1 MMGLFKPWYNFE
13 VGDRISLVCEAIYID
28 GEMGPHH
35 CVALGYGKLFQL
47 VGVKIDDGH
56 FFTIADARV
65 CEIGEVVIIGV
76 EDDTKVWPHI
86 TGGYQQVCSCIELCA
101 GAGFSLEG
109 ICAAGFRP
117 VASFESNEKFRHLHS
132 AMHPTPFICCDIG
145 STDALSAAFDVHAE
159 GCTVMAGINCQP
171 YSVAGDKLREK
182 DVRASSLPKALMFS
196 HLIRAQ
202 VVVLECTPLAKSDEF
217 VQQMIREFAFCN
229 DMTIEQQVLK
239 LGNCWAS
246 RRDRWWCVISKKHF
260 AVGPIPDLPV
270 MPNFQKV
277 SSIMPYIKHWP
288 DDEVSQLVLSLYE
301 HGKFIDYGGGLAP
314 HFLDMNC
321 HMATALHAWG
331 NQIYPCRCGC
341 RGGFSEE
348 RMKMLGLHAQLIPS
362 RDTIERMGVS
372 FPCCRHM
379 HPLEVILLCGAY
391 PGRPIQGDMRLAL
404 AAAGQMASPMQS
416 VWCFGHLRRHLQS
429 FFSQVPVVDA
439 ADLLHC
445 WQAEI
450 LKARDLLWQQVLP
463 EKLIPTR
470 SVSMPKPPQL
480 SISIGHQQAMG
491 FIDVTASPGATVGQ
505 IVAAECSLNDIKDGT
520 VCVTSLSDNGK
531 MALVSNDYVIQAGDF
546 LCVCLQ
552 PPAEVVSNTVLNAST
567 LPSLDE
573 EFGDAVMSDPD
584 GCRVSEALELPMD
597 LKAANDET
605 VAALPAQE
613 ICAVVEKAEFDFT
626 MWQDPLSKLTRQG
639 LLQVMCPQVL
649 TEGAFLGLKKQT
661 VSGVLRKL
669 VLKNQDGA
677 LGDDEVLFHLKALSN
692 EVPSDQRV
700 VVWDPLVMTALVKL
714 CQGHVV
720 FKWIAALPPSCVI
733 ITAVVVG
740 SHWVPLVWK
749 KTPEWFQGFSDFVP
763 PEFREPLQEL
773 HAYLCKIG
781 DWEVTQLSIASHVPH
796 ARFCGTAAIRFVSH
810 FLTGVS
816 LVTLDDELSQ
826 WYHKDVEA
834 FRLQCVAQVPRPWIW
849 GLGNGDGMSQL
860 SALLRQHGVEGSDLS
875 SRCDKIVSKLG
886 KDEVLKALKSQSPWR
901 NLKWLANQ
909 CVPPFQLIQPLEL
922 QKAVADR
929 SQSGLPVGN
938 RALKTKGKGKGK
950 QKGHVDVNPD
960 SLRLE
965 SGVFVGD
972 DQPLSQLKVSQL
984 GPVASG
990 VVLATQEQ
998 AMPYLLCGMCSQC

>member
-13 VGDRISLVCEAIYID
+13 VGDRISLVCEAVYID

-239 LGNCWAS
+239 LGVCWAS

-314 HFLDMNC
+314 HFLNMNS

-362 RDTIERMGVS
+362 RDTIERMGV
-372 FPCCRHM
+372 
-379 HPLEVILLCGAY
+379 I
-391 PGRPIQGDMRLAL
+391 
-404 AAAGQMASPMQS
+404 
-416 VWCFGHLRRHLQS
+416 
-429 FFSQVPVVDA
+429 PV
-439 ADLLHC
+439 L
-445 WQAEI
+445 
-450 LKARDLLWQQVLP
+450 
-463 EKLIPTR
+463 
-470 SVSMPKPPQL
+470 
-480 SISIGHQQAMG
+480 
-491 FIDVTASPGATVGQ
+491 
-505 IVAAECSLNDIKDGT
+505 
-520 VCVTSLSDNGK
+520 
-531 MALVSNDYVIQAGDF
+531 
-546 LCVCLQ
+546 
-552 PPAEVVSNTVLNAST
+552 
-567 LPSLDE
+567 
-573 EFGDAVMSDPD
+573 
-584 GCRVSEALELPMD
+584 
-597 LKAANDET
+597 
-605 VAALPAQE
+605 
-613 ICAVVEKAEFDFT
+613 
-626 MWQDPLSKLTRQG
+626 
-639 LLQVMCPQVL
+639 
-649 TEGAFLGLKKQT
+649 
-661 VSGVLRKL
+661 
-669 VLKNQDGA
+669 
-677 LGDDEVLFHLKALSN
+677 
-692 EVPSDQRV
+692 
-700 VVWDPLVMTALVKL
+700 
-714 CQGHVV
+714 
-720 FKWIAALPPSCVI
+720 
-733 ITAVVVG
+733 
-740 SHWVPLVWK
+740 
-749 KTPEWFQGFSDFVP
+749 
-763 PEFREPLQEL
+763 
-773 HAYLCKIG
+773 
-781 DWEVTQLSIASHVPH
+781 
-796 ARFCGTAAIRFVSH
+796 
-810 FLTGVS
+810 
-816 LVTLDDELSQ
+816 
-826 WYHKDVEA
+826 
-834 FRLQCVAQVPRPWIW
+834 
-849 GLGNGDGMSQL
+849 
-860 SALLRQHGVEGSDLS
+860 
-875 SRCDKIVSKLG
+875 
-886 KDEVLKALKSQSPWR
+886 
-901 NLKWLANQ
+901 
-909 CVPPFQLIQPLEL
+909 
-922 QKAVADR
+922 
-929 SQSGLPVGN
+929 
-938 RALKTKGKGKGK
+938 
-950 QKGHVDVNPD
+950 
-960 SLRLE
+960 
-965 SGVFVGD
+965 
-972 DQPLSQLKVSQL
+972 
-984 GPVASG
+984 
-990 VVLATQEQ
+990 
-998 AMPYLLCGMCSQC
+998 